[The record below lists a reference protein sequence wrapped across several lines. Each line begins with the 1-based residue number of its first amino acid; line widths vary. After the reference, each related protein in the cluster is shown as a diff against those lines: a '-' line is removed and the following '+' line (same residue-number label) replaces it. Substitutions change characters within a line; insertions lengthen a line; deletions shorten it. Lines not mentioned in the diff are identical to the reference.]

1 MAVNYSPKIITDGL
15 IVYMDAANI
24 NSYPGSG
31 TAWTDLGMSQ
41 SNNSVLTGGATFS
54 SDNMGSI
61 AFNGTSSY
69 AISAT
74 YSSLVGNTAITYSF
88 WVKSTPNADYQ
99 TLISNGV
106 QPGGSGFVWIFRSPS
121 SNFITMQYANGS
133 IPVNSSAGGMFNN
146 FNNLWINICCVVD
159 YSNALI
165 TWYKNGVL
173 YSGPTA
179 LTTPLVP
186 INRLYYMGSY
196 NASLHFLNGNIST
209 VKFYNRILTDTEVL
223 QNYNTL
229 KGRFGL

>member
-31 TAWTDLGMSQ
+31 TTWTDLGMSQ

-54 SDNMGSI
+54 SANMGSI

-88 WVKSTPNADYQ
+88 WVKSTSNANYQ

-133 IPVNSSAGGMFNN
+133 IAVNSSAGSFFNN
-146 FNNLWINICCVVD
+146 DNLWINICCVVD
-159 YSNALI
+159 YNNALI

-173 YSGPTA
+173 HSGPTA

-186 INRLYYMGSY
+186 INWSYYMGSY

-223 QNYNTL
+223 QNYNAI